1 MLRLQI
7 ICKSVPHRSE
17 KEEEFYQISLDV
29 RGKASLEESLDF
41 YVQGELMEGDN
52 QYFCEDVGKK
62 VGRGHVGH
70 CVPVLCWL
78 GLGLLRPLLQKR
90 TAQHT

>member
-1 MLRLQI
+1 MLRVQI

-62 VGRGHVGH
+62 VGRSQIRRR
-70 CVPVLCWL
+70 VPVLC
-78 GLGLLRPLLQKR
+78 
-90 TAQHT
+90 